1 MASAVTN
8 TTTTVSQTTNTTAVN
23 PKGQL
28 GSQDFMKL
36 LLVELQYQDPTSPMD
51 SDKMLTQT
59 SQLSAL
65 EAQNATKTAMENM
78 TKSFQTSAS
87 YGLAGAIG
95 KMADTGL
102 SGLSV
107 SNGVGGTF
115 DVYLP
120 EDTTTATI
128 NITDSVGNTV
138 RSLSLDGKTKG
149 VYSMTW
155 DAAQGDGTKA
165 ADGVYKVAINYTD
178 LNGKSKTGVMGAYPI
193 EGVQFNSDGEAKL
206 KVGNNYVAVSSIK
219 TIY

>member
-36 LLVELQYQDPTSPMD
+36 LLVQLQYQDPTSPMD
-51 SDKMLTQT
+51 TDKMLTQT
-59 SQLSAL
+59 TQLSTL

-78 TKSFQTSAS
+78 TKSFQTSSS
-87 YGLAGAIG
+87 YGLAASIG

-107 SNGVGGTF
+107 SKGVGGTF

-120 EDTTTATI
+120 EDTTTASI
-128 NITDSVGNTV
+128 DITDSVGNTIK
-138 RSLSLDGKTKG
+138 SLSLDGKTKG

-155 DAAQGDGTKA
+155 DATDASGAKA
-165 ADGVYKVAINYTD
+165 ADGVYKVAISYTD
-178 LNGKSKTGVMGAYPI
+178 KSGASKKGVIG
-193 EGVQFNSDGEAKL
+193 SL
-206 KVGNNYVAVSSIK
+206 S
-219 TIY
+219 

>member
-51 SDKMLTQT
+51 TDKMLTQT
-59 SQLSAL
+59 TQLSTL

-87 YGLAGAIG
+87 YGLAASIG

-107 SNGVGGTF
+107 SKGVGGTF

-120 EDTTTATI
+120 EDTTTASI
-128 NITDSVGNTV
+128 DITDSVGNTIKT
-138 RSLSLDGKTKG
+138 LSLDGKTKG

-155 DAAQGDGTKA
+155 DATDASGAKA
-165 ADGVYKVAINYTD
+165 ADGVYKVAISYTD
-178 LNGKSKTGVMGAYPI
+178 KSGASKKGVMGAYPI
-193 EGVQFNSDGEAKL
+193 EGVQFNTDGEAKL
-206 KVGNNYVAVSSIK
+206 KVGSNYVAVSSIK